1 MSFVRNRTS
10 RITADADPS
19 LLVRRIARRAIA
31 GYENLPLPA
40 GSILGI
46 VGVLLLHRVH
56 PVPIPGSRAVQRTAG
71 CVLSVAGCAL
81 NVWALAER
89 RHHASS
95 RFRLEHPDSVVTTGP
110 YAYSRHPMYLGWW
123 LIHVGI
129 SLWRGSAWIAA
140 TAPVG
145 VLAEHVLSVAEERAL
160 RSRFPSEYERYA
172 ERVPRYLGR
181 RRRAART
188 RRGRPQVRHVG

>member
-1 MSFVRNRTS
+1 MSFVPNRTS

-56 PVPIPGSRAVQRTAG
+56 PVPIPGSRALQRAAG
-71 CVLSVAGCAL
+71 CALSVAGCAL

-89 RHHASS
+89 RRRAPS

-110 YAYSRHPMYLGWW
+110 YAFSRHPMYLGWW

-129 SLWRGSAWIAA
+129 GLWRGSAWIAA

-145 VLAEHVLSVAEERAL
+145 MLAEHLGSVAEERAL

-172 ERVPRYLGR
+172 ERVPRYWGR
-181 RRRAART
+181 RRRVART
-188 RRGRPQVRHVG
+188 RGGRPQVRHVG

>member
-1 MSFVRNRTS
+1 MSFARNRTS
-10 RITADADPS
+10 RITAGADPS
-19 LLVRRIARRAIA
+19 LLVRRVARRAVA
-31 GYENLPLPA
+31 AYENLPLPA

-46 VGVLLLHRVH
+46 AGVLLLHRVH
-56 PVPIPGSRAVQRTAG
+56 AVPIRGNRALQRTAG
-71 CVLSVAGCAL
+71 CILSVAGCAL

-89 RHHASS
+89 RRRAPS

-129 SLWRGSAWIAA
+129 GLWRGSAWIAA

-145 VLAEHVLSVAEERAL
+145 VLAEHLGSLAEERAL
-160 RSRFPSEYERYA
+160 RSRFPTEYERYA
-172 ERVPRYLGR
+172 ERVPRYWGTRRRVARSR
-181 RRRAART
+181 RRR
-188 RRGRPQVRHVG
+188 PQVPHVG